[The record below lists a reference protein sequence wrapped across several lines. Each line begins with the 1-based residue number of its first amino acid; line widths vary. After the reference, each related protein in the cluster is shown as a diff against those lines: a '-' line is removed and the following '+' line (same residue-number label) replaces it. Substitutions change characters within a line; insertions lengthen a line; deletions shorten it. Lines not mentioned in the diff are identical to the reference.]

1 MSYNWTYVE
10 IPGGGI
16 QRVGSAGIQKITL
29 EGLQKNKENLGT
41 L

>member
-16 QRVGSAGIQKITL
+16 QRVGSAGDDCWDI
-29 EGLQKNKENLGT
+29 ENYF
-41 L
+41 